1 MGIESLQYYVN
12 IFFNVLM
19 AIVLMV
25 YFQSLHTD
33 LTAESNLRFK
43 KMMGVVL
50 LCFVVLIMGLR
61 PISFFFGDMGMYDL
75 EFQKYQMGAPL
86 NTDKDVLF
94 EIFLRTSSK
103 MMNSRSFF
111 LVCALLYV
119 VPLYVATRK
128 LLKDYW
134 FYGFLMLV
142 ASFSFWAYG
151 VNGIRN
157 GIATSLFILGISRT
171 KILFTAIW
179 FVIAIAIHKSMILPV
194 GCFAAVMVY
203 NNPNLFFYCWI
214 AAIPVSLASGSFWE
228 SFFLKLGFGQE
239 DRLAGYLGDEALDL
253 YSQIQT
259 GFRWDFILYSM
270 TGVFTGWYFLVVK
283 KFDDVFYKRLYSV
296 YVLANIAWIL
306 IIQSNFSNRFAYLSW
321 FLLGLVI
328 IYPLLKN
335 QIFSKQHQIVGN
347 IILVYFVFT
356 YVLNVFLAGS

>member
-1 MGIESLQYYVN
+1 
-12 IFFNVLM
+12 
-19 AIVLMV
+19 
-25 YFQSLHTD
+25 
-33 LTAESNLRFK
+33 
-43 KMMGVVL
+43 
-50 LCFVVLIMGLR
+50 
-61 PISFFFGDMGMYDL
+61 
-75 EFQKYQMGAPL
+75 
-86 NTDKDVLF
+86 
-94 EIFLRTSSK
+94 
-103 MMNSRSFF
+103 
-111 LVCALLYV
+111 
-119 VPLYVATRK
+119 
-128 LLKDYW
+128 
-134 FYGFLMLV
+134 MLV